1 MMTHQADRQKRSA
14 GTGAG
19 GAGFTVLEMLVVVM
33 LVGTL
38 AAISIPIY
46 FEALNAARIARTRAD
61 IKNISTTI
69 DVRRLETGTYINSLA
84 EVRLDNLLDPWGHRY
99 QYLRIEGTKN
109 HGKARKD
116 KNLVPLNS
124 DYDLYS
130 IGRDGKTASPLTAKA
145 SKDDVVR
152 ANNGGFIGLGADY

>member
-1 MMTHQADRQKRSA
+1 MTGKVDRQNR
-14 GTGAG
+14 GARKG
-19 GAGFTVLEMLVVVM
+19 PGVAGFTVLEILVVAL

-46 FEALNAARIARTRAD
+46 FEALNAARIARARAD

-69 DVRRLETGTYINSLA
+69 DVRRLETGLYVNSLV
-84 EVRLDNLLDPWGHRY
+84 EIGMDHVLDPWGKPY
-99 QYLRIEGTKN
+99 EYLRIEGTKN

-130 IGRDGKTASPLTAKA
+130 KGRDGKSVSPLTAKA
-145 SKDDVVR
+145 SHDDVVR